1 MRFASLVIAMALAIT
16 AVTPALACY
25 KMNCNSPTTQQGQ

>member
-16 AVTPALACY
+16 AATPAMACD
-25 KMNCNSPTTQQGQ
+25 KMHCNSPDTHQGQ